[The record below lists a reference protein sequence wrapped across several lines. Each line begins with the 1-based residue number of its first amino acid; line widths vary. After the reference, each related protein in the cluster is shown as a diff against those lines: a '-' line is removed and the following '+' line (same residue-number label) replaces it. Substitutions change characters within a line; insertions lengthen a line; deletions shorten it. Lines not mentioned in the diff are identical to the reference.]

1 MKESGHPCENAF
13 KLNVDDLDADETGA
27 VIRRAA
33 ELALD
38 ELRGVSRPDD
48 LGGGHMPVLANDA
61 DGDGDEPED
70 DDDDDDEAQ
79 SKDNA
84 QSGEGVDEQKIQQR
98 WVPPEANAPI
108 VPGWILRKRLHVPP
122 AEPHW
127 VNDEFTPLRPE
138 STGDP
143 DAVVAF
149 PSFHLCVDDFFTKLE
164 EHKVE
169 ESKAQHAQNVY
180 AKVDRIRVDHER
192 RIGQLE
198 AERSASE
205 RQASMIEANLELVDR
220 ALMMLNTMVAS
231 QVDWGELWREVKRQ
245 QRLGHPIAQHIQSLD
260 LDKNMFNMLLGLQT
274 DDDEFDLEDET
285 PMEVVPLDLGLSAHA
300 NIARLHSKKKEFREK
315 TSKTEVASGT
325 VIKQA
330 ERRAQQ
336 DLKKF
341 EFKQSLRRVRQ
352 TWWFE
357 KFFWFISSEN
367 YLVFAARDA
376 QQAEQLFCKHV
387 HPNDV
392 FVQADVQGARSCFI
406 KNTVGGEVPPAT
418 LREAG
423 TMVLCHSGAW
433 DKNMRI
439 SAWWVLAEQVV
450 RPGPGAV
457 ADDDSIMVDGYLV
470 RGHRRFMP
478 PVHIEMGLTLL
489 FHVGE
494 ASADRHR
501 GERRSRYRE
510 VIGTESAEPG
520 VADGNEAA
528 AAEIEPSSDTDP
540 GCEEP
545 KLGARC

>member
-1 MKESGHPCENAF
+1 MVKSRFSSLDVRAMVNSIRPEAVGCKLTNVYDINSKVYILKLARSGFKCFLLLESGMRFHLTNYQRDKSSTPSNYTMKLRKHIRTRRLTSIQQIGSDRTVDFCFGRGDNSFHLILELYVSGNLILTDHEYRILVLLRSHTDQQTNSKVAARQIYPLEKATGLLVAPLAEIGGKIDEILDKAAARQRNQEDLEEDMEDEKAFDSKKRGESVWARKSNKKRVDHSAMPLVTVLHKIAPWSDPPLCANVLAKAMKESGHPCENAF

-180 AKVDRIRVDHER
+180 AKVYRIRVDHER
-192 RIGQLE
+192 RIGQL
-198 AERSASE
+198 
-205 RQASMIEANLELVDR
+205 
-220 ALMMLNTMVAS
+220 
-231 QVDWGELWREVKRQ
+231 
-245 QRLGHPIAQHIQSLD
+245 
-260 LDKNMFNMLLGLQT
+260 
-274 DDDEFDLEDET
+274 
-285 PMEVVPLDLGLSAHA
+285 
-300 NIARLHSKKKEFREK
+300 
-315 TSKTEVASGT
+315 
-325 VIKQA
+325 
-330 ERRAQQ
+330 
-336 DLKKF
+336 
-341 EFKQSLRRVRQ
+341 
-352 TWWFE
+352 
-357 KFFWFISSEN
+357 
-367 YLVFAARDA
+367 
-376 QQAEQLFCKHV
+376 
-387 HPNDV
+387 
-392 FVQADVQGARSCFI
+392 
-406 KNTVGGEVPPAT
+406 
-418 LREAG
+418 
-423 TMVLCHSGAW
+423 
-433 DKNMRI
+433 
-439 SAWWVLAEQVV
+439 
-450 RPGPGAV
+450 
-457 ADDDSIMVDGYLV
+457 
-470 RGHRRFMP
+470 
-478 PVHIEMGLTLL
+478 
-489 FHVGE
+489 
-494 ASADRHR
+494 
-501 GERRSRYRE
+501 
-510 VIGTESAEPG
+510 
-520 VADGNEAA
+520 
-528 AAEIEPSSDTDP
+528 
-540 GCEEP
+540 
-545 KLGARC
+545 